1 MIAYRCDGPSIPP
14 VGVDGVLTVKGLVL
28 DITLMTPIELVADT
42 ITLYSPL
49 GIKRCRVILVSA
61 VYTVVVRPV
70 PLVSWYVTL

>member
-14 VGVDGVLTVKGLVL
+14 VGVVEVLTVKDVALEIAL
-28 DITLMTPIELVADT
+28 TTPIELVADT

-49 GIKRCRVILVSA
+49 VRPCRVILVSV
-61 VYTVVVRPV
+61 VYTVVAGPV